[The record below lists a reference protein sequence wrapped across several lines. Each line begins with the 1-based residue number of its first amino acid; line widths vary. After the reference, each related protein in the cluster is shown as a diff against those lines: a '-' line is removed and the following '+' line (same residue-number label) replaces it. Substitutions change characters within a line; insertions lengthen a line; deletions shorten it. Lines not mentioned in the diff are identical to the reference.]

1 MQQNITV
8 QFPSNSPA
16 WWEMSED
23 SRVVELRKQLEN
35 GLIHPLEFAY
45 AIVRIGHDYGLP
57 EDAHA

>member
-1 MQQNITV
+1 
-8 QFPSNSPA
+8 
-16 WWEMSED
+16 MSED
-23 SRVVELRKQLEN
+23 ARVVELRKQLEN